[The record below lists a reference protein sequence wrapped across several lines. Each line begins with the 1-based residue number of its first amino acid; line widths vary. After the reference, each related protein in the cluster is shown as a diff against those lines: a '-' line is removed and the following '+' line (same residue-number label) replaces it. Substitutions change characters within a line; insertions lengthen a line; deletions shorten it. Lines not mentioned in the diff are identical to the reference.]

1 MKRRI
6 VILLL
11 AAAAILAA
19 GGFLLRRQSGTPSS
33 GAAGGVA
40 TESYNP
46 EMGEAVEVQTQCP
59 EVSGLCLSPRG
70 DGLLAASDESG
81 VYHISWTGETEPFY
95 VEKGWLDCEGV
106 TMDPETKDVYYIV
119 EGRQEVRRLKGP
131 DYQESELI
139 CVIKDVGYRTNSG
152 LEGITWYKD
161 GTLLLGNQKHPSQ
174 LIRYSLTEG
183 ITGRWET
190 GTSEIADLC
199 YDPVR
204 DVLWIA
210 DSDLHTINL
219 CTLEGQI
226 RRSYPMPFIDNGEGL
241 YVDHEH
247 GCIWIGD
254 DTSSKLYRI
263 PFQNL

>member
-1 MKRRI
+1 MGFS
-6 VILLL
+6 
-11 AAAAILAA
+11 
-19 GGFLLRRQSGTPSS
+19 GGREHPPGGVSTPGHGQGEGPVGYKFPPWRGRRRQWEGPEWSGTESSRRVLPSS
-33 GAAGGVA
+33 L
-40 TESYNP
+40 TSSYKKKR
-46 EMGEAVEVQTQCP
+46 MT
-59 EVSGLCLSPRG
+59 LSQ
-70 DGLLAASDESG
+70 SD
-81 VYHISWTGETEPFY
+81 F
-95 VEKGWLDCEGV
+95 LV
-106 TMDPETKDVYYIV
+106 TLYQDP
-119 EGRQEVRRLKGP
+119 
-131 DYQESELI
+131 ELI
-139 CVIKDVGYRTNSG
+139 CVINDVGFHTNRG

-174 LIRYSLTEG
+174 LIRYSLSEG

-190 GTSEIADLC
+190 ETSEIADLC

-210 DSDLHTINL
+210 DSDRHTINL

-263 PFQNL
+263 PFDNL